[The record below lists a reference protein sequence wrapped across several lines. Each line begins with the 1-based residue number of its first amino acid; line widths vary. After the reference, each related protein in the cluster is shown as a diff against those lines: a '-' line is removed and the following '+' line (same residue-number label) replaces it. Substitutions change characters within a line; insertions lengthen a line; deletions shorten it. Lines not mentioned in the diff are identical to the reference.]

1 MLFTALHCLAGRG
14 AAVRILIGKLFVIC
28 ALVLLLLGP
37 GAETHRESVITNI
50 MSDDT
55 KYLDYLGLGGLHWI
69 SR

>member
-14 AAVRILIGKLFVIC
+14 GRANINWQTVCHLCTCAA
-28 ALVLLLLGP
+28 AA
-37 GAETHRESVITNI
+37 GARDRERVITNI

-55 KYLDYLGLGGLHWI
+55 KNLDYLGLGGLHWI